1 MITYIALL
9 RAINVGG
16 HRRVAMPKLRDFV
29 RASASP
35 MRKRCFAACPVAPES
50 DGRWTKMVVSSH
62 PPWYLAFE

>member
-29 RASASP
+29 SSLGFTNAQTLLRRVSS
-35 MRKRCFAACPVAPES
+35 CPRERRPVE
-50 DGRWTKMVVSSH
+50 KMVVSSH